1 MSLYIF
7 DKDGTICRSK
17 SGKQFINSPEDQ
29 ELIPGVKEKINE
41 LKAYDHKIAIA
52 SNQGDVA
59 FGIITQG
66 MAYKIMKH
74 AAQLI
79 GTEAFRFCPYHSEG
93 TVRVWSIES
102 DYRKPNPGMI
112 FSLMTAFDVKKLD
125 VILIG
130 DRPEDK
136 QAAKNAGVK
145 FAWADDFF
153 ERREL

>member
-66 MAYKIMKH
+66 NGIQDYE
-74 AAQLI
+74 
-79 GTEAFRFCPYHSEG
+79 TCCPVNWNRG
-93 TVRVWSIES
+93 I
-102 DYRKPNPGMI
+102 
-112 FSLMTAFDVKKLD
+112 
-125 VILIG
+125 
-130 DRPEDK
+130 
-136 QAAKNAGVK
+136 
-145 FAWADDFF
+145 
-153 ERREL
+153 